1 MRNFLYCTVMVIV
14 LFLVIQCAAYAKP
27 IVTINQF
34 ADHSALREASKGIRD
49 GFKARD
55 VASRNIILHYD
66 NAQGNIK
73 RALNI
78 ARLQSSFSPKVMIA
92 IGTASADADLQFLP
106 TQTLLAFVAVSD
118 LAMTRHEK
126 VRGITD
132 HPKLE
137 NLLQITKEMLPHG
150 KVMGVIFSQADANSL
165 MIIERLEKLTALH
178 EMKLRKLA
186 INHNSD
192 LSKVVETLAQE
203 VDVIYLPQDD
213 LVVAKLAEVVNAT
226 IKAKIPLISN
236 DPTTV
241 KRGVLLALGNN
252 YYMDGVRLANMIV
265 DYLESGYIPP
275 QATIN
280 KSTQEML
287 INEKIA
293 KQLGIKIP
301 LKLRFNVGRL

>member
-1 MRNFLYCTVMVIV
+1 MRDLLYRTVIVIV
-14 LFLVIQCAAYAKP
+14 LLSMIQSVAYAKP

-34 ADHSALREASKGIRD
+34 ADHPALREASKGIRD

-66 NAQGNIK
+66 NAQGNAK

-78 ARLQSSFSPKVMIA
+78 ARLQSSFPPKVMIA

-132 HPKLE
+132 HLKLE
-137 NLLQITKEMLPHG
+137 NLLQMTKEILPQS
-150 KVMGVIFSQADANSL
+150 KTMGVIFSRDDVNSTL
-165 MIIERLEKLTALH
+165 IIDQLEKLTALH
-178 EMKLRKLA
+178 NMKLLKSEINLTCDLA
-186 INHNSD
+186 
-192 LSKVVETLAQE
+192 KVVANLAKQ
-203 VDVIYLPQDD
+203 VDVIYLPQDH
-213 LVVAKLAEVVNAT
+213 LVISKLVEIVNT
-226 IKAKIPLISN
+226 TFRAKIPLISS

-241 KRGVLLALGNN
+241 KSGVLLALGNN
-252 YYMDGVRLANMIV
+252 YYLDGVRLANMIV

-293 KQLGIKIP
+293 SKLGIKIP